1 VLDNHAVLGD
11 AAGVSYPG
19 GKNGSGVYQAI
30 INRMPPHQVYIEPF
44 LGGGAILRL
53 KRPAAL
59 NIGVDLDRDV
69 IAGWMRSF
77 GFAVKASSS
86 PLARNGG
93 GDVGTVRS
101 GVAGS
106 ILATSSERRRRRT
119 PDLAISAETT
129 EPGDADRR
137 AQFGDG
143 GPASNPPMVATP
155 AERGVVGPRYEF
167 LHADGVAFLASF
179 RFSGNELVYCDPP
192 YLMSTRSGKRLYQHE
207 MSDVDHRRLLRVLQD
222 LPCAVMISGYSS
234 VLYAQMLKGWNATSF
249 PASTRGGH
257 QAAEWLWSNFER
269 PVVLHDYRYLGDD
282 FRERERIKRKKL
294 RWVAKL
300 QRMPVLERQAL
311 LAAIAD
317 SGVSDGPRGG
327 ATRSEEGVD

>member
-1 VLDNHAVLGD
+1 VLDSHAVLSD

-30 INRMPPHQVYIEPF
+30 INRMPPHEVYIEPF

-59 NIGVDLDRDV
+59 NIGLDLDEQVIDGWIRSSELAGTSALAISRDT
-69 IAGWMRSF
+69 AGRIVTL
-77 GFAVKASSS
+77 G
-86 PLARNGG
+86 
-93 GDVGTVRS
+93 
-101 GVAGS
+101 
-106 ILATSSERRRRRT
+106 ERRRS
-119 PDLAISAETT
+119 PDLAIY
-129 EPGDADRR
+129 R
-137 AQFGDG
+137 FIHGDG
-143 GPASNPPMVATP
+143 I
-155 AERGVVGPRYEF
+155 
-167 LHADGVAFLASF
+167 AFLGSYAF
-179 RFSGNELVYCDPP
+179 TGRELVYCDPP

-269 PVVLHDYRYLGDD
+269 PVVLHDYRYLGDG

-294 RWVAKL
+294 RWVRKL
-300 QRMPVLERQAL
+300 ERMPVLERQAL

-317 SGVSDGPRGG
+317 SGISDVHRAPSGLAMPLGR
-327 ATRSEEGVD
+327 V

>member
-1 VLDNHAVLGD
+1 V
-11 AAGVSYPG
+11 P
-19 GKNGSGVYQAI
+19 K
-30 INRMPPHQVYIEPF
+30 F

-59 NIGVDLDRDV
+59 NIGVDLDGDV
-69 IAGWMRSF
+69 IASWRRSSDLTM
-77 GFAVKASSS
+77 GSVRAESSGRIDANGVDRTSLVAS
-86 PLARNGG
+86 G
-93 GDVGTVRS
+93 
-101 GVAGS
+101 
-106 ILATSSERRRRRT
+106 ERRRRRT
-119 PDLAISAETT
+119 PDLAIPAAES
-129 EPGDADRR
+129 
-137 AQFGDG
+137 GDG
-143 GPASNPPMVATP
+143 GSKKLLTPPDLVMAEAIATSGDGRPAPDPPMVATL
-155 AERGVVGPRYEF
+155 AERSVVLGPRYEF
-167 LHADGVAFLASF
+167 LHADGVTFLAAF

-207 MSDVDHRRLLRVLQD
+207 MPDVDHRRLLRVLQD

-269 PVVLHDYRYLGDD
+269 PVVLHDYRYLGDG

-300 QRMPVLERQAL
+300 QHMPVLERQAL

-317 SGVSDGPRGG
+317 SGISDTAR
-327 ATRSEEGVD
+327 ATAFLTVPPGQKRV